1 MLLTIG
7 TNIERLVLWVHLEG
21 ITYFSK
27 VEYAQ
32 SGVRVLLTIVGLEKH
47 NVWDGSL
54 SDGKISS
61 MNSLVF
67 MIFSQVFIIFQ
78 LKVENP
84 LHFSG
89 Q

>member
-47 NVWDGSL
+47 NVWDESL